1 VVVTEERE
9 LPAPEP
15 PSSLLIELTS
25 RCNLKCRMC
34 PLTSDRTPSSVQPG
48 PITEVLWD
56 AIVPFALQAGHVIVA
71 GYGEPL
77 LNSKCMEYLQ
87 QLDAL
92 GVRTSLTT
100 NGHLVTERIAG
111 ELALLHHLSDINVS
125 IDSPDPAIYRDIRGG
140 QVEKALESVGRLAS
154 ALKPWQLSVSSV
166 MMRSN
171 IESLVT
177 FPALLASLGVKKYVL
192 QGLIDYTPGLDDEE
206 MRWRNGLTDYV
217 ARIRGAA
224 EQAAVEVSFA
234 LPERVAAELEDPA
247 EALARQHAP
256 VDAGEADTR
265 QCFAPWDVPVID
277 KDGRVFPCCY
287 ALTNATAVL
296 GDLTRESGADI
307 WTGAAF
313 QSFRRALV
321 DGRATPDV
329 CRTCTVTSI
338 GRHPLRSYSARIVHD
353 RSTLSSGAHVRLVV
367 ENAGDTT
374 WTAKDRVLV
383 GTASPRD
390 RSSSFRHLTWMSA
403 NRVTSFSEAA
413 VPPGGIATFD
423 FLVAPNSSVT
433 VETFQIVVENQC
445 WVPGTRF
452 EVRPERPRASHFS
465 QIARRALSRL
475 RGSRPSRS

>member
-1 VVVTEERE
+1 MTEDVE

-25 RCNLKCRMC
+25 HCNLKCRMC
-34 PLTSDRTPSSVQPG
+34 PLTSDRTPSSVRPG
-48 PITEVLWD
+48 PITEALWD
-56 AIVPFALQAGHVIVA
+56 AVVPFAQQAGHVIVA

-77 LNSKCMEYLQ
+77 LNPRCLDYLR

-100 NGHLVTERIAG
+100 NGLLMTERVAG
-111 ELALLHHLSDINVS
+111 ELALLQHLSDVNVS
-125 IDSPDPAIYRDIRGG
+125 IDSPEPAIYRDIRGG
-140 QVEKALESVGRLAS
+140 QVEKALEGVRRLAS

-171 IESLVT
+171 IESLVA
-177 FPALLASLGVKKYVL
+177 FPPLLASLGVKRYVL
-192 QGLIDYTPGLDDEE
+192 QGLVDYTPGLDDEE
-206 MRWRNGLTDYV
+206 MHWRNGLGDYV
-217 ARIRGAA
+217 ARIRRASEEAA
-224 EQAAVEVSFA
+224 IEVSFA
-234 LPERVAAELEDPA
+234 LPERVAAELKDPA
-247 EALARQHAP
+247 EVMARRNTP
-256 VDAGEADTR
+256 VEPGEPDTR

-296 GDLTRESGADI
+296 GDLNKESGAEI

-329 CRTCTVTSI
+329 CRTCTVAPS

-353 RSTLSSGAHVRLVV
+353 RSALSDGARMRLVV
-367 ENAGDTT
+367 ENAGVAT
-374 WTAKDRVLV
+374 WTAQDHVLI

-390 RSSSFRHLTWMSA
+390 RASSFHHPTWIGA

-433 VETFQIVVENQC
+433 AETFQIVVENQC

-452 EVRPERPRASHFS
+452 EVRPGRPRGHFF

-475 RGSRPSRS
+475 RGSRPSRN